1 MKHSTSNR
9 CNRPGVRRV
18 TLVSM
23 RVSVGL
29 VGFFPLLLL
38 AGCKPTT
45 VSAGPNDSAPTPAS
59 SVPASAGAPQ
69 LASLRPSPPV
79 VSSAP
84 KLESCVEDAKPYTE
98 AALELHLEKLASPEL
113 DGRAPGTAG
122 DKAARDYIAARFRC
136 LGLAPGGQD
145 GAFEQPFVYSAGET
159 KITTANV
166 VAYRKG
172 TDDKVGDQIIVVGA
186 HHDHLGNGYLGA
198 NDNASG
204 VAALLAIAQAV
215 AQADAP
221 KRTIAFVTFG
231 AEEAGLVG
239 STFFVGNAP
248 AALPM
253 AKVVQYVN
261 LDMVGSHS
269 SRRVVYAFGAFAK
282 LPSRSVL
289 AKLDDKFPK
298 LVVGL
303 GGHSVR
309 GDQVGFCKL
318 GIPYV
323 FFWTPDAR
331 CYHETCDKLDKI
343 DLPRM
348 TDITALA
355 GGLVKNLGDTDTDLA
370 AAKTQHG
377 CRPR

>member
-1 MKHSTSNR
+1 
-9 CNRPGVRRV
+9 
-18 TLVSM
+18 M
-23 RVSVGL
+23 RGL
-29 VGFFPLLLL
+29 ALLLGLL
-38 AGCKPTT
+38 AGCKATTGTGQPTDT
-45 VSAGPNDSAPTPAS
+45 PGDRAAPRAPSQAMFGATPAKAIA
-59 SVPASAGAPQ
+59 PAPPQ
-69 LASLRPSPPV
+69 
-79 VSSAP
+79 P
-84 KLESCVEDAKPYTE
+84 KTCIDGTPYTD
-98 AALELHLEKLASPEL
+98 AALQTHLEKLAAPEL
-113 DGRAPGTAG
+113 DGRAPGTPG
-122 DKAARDYIAARFRC
+122 DASARAYIAERFRC
-136 LGLAPGGQD
+136 LGLVPAGKD
-145 GAFEQPFVYSAGET
+145 GTFEQPFAAGSAA
-159 KITTANV
+159 TANV

-172 TDDKVGDQIIVVGA
+172 TDVDVGDQIVLVGA

-204 VAALLAIAQAV
+204 VSALLAIAQAV
-215 AQADAP
+215 AQGDAP

-231 AEEAGLVG
+231 AEETGLLG
-239 STFFVGNAP
+239 SAHYTTNPP

-253 AKVVQYVN
+253 GKVVQYVN
-261 LDMVGSHS
+261 LDMIGSHA
-269 SRRVVYAFGAFAK
+269 SRRVVYAFGAFPK
-282 LPSRSVL
+282 LPARAIL
-289 AKLDDKFPK
+289 GKLEKKYPE

-309 GDQVGFCKL
+309 GDQVHFCKQ

-331 CYHETCDKLDKI
+331 CYHEQCDTIAAI

-355 GGLVKNLGDTDTDLA
+355 GGLVTKLASSETDLA